1 MFKRLEWNK
10 KTASGFVVAA
20 ALIIVLV
27 VALNPKETIITE
39 NTTLDQI
46 VWSFQRPGQD
56 TIINETLESPYFDG
70 GLSANFKIYL
80 AQYIEGVSDQLDHLY
95 AILSVNA
102 SVSSADGFIERV
114 RVIAYKD
121 QISTIDWEETEF
133 KFENLSIVALV
144 DGYKWKT
151 QAYIELA
158 DVNHTQAIHA
168 RDVIMWSFLTPNT
181 ESHRLEVAFEIIY
194 YNGTAYNKI
203 VQLEQLNIVGRG
215 EA

>member
-1 MFKRLEWNK
+1 MKNGKIAR
-10 KTASGFVVAA
+10 A
-20 ALIIVLV
+20 ALGFTSGVVLTMV
-27 VALNPKETIITE
+27 LLAALSPRELTIAE

-95 AILSVNA
+95 IILSVNA
-102 SVSSADGFIERV
+102 SVSSAGDFVESARLF
-114 RVIAYKD
+114 AYKD
-121 QISTIDWEETEF
+121 QISMIDWIETEF

-168 RDVIMWSFLTPNT
+168 RDVIRWSFLTPNT

>member
-102 SVSSADGFIERV
+102 SVSSAGGFIERV